1 LSIRITIIALFTI
14 IAALRSDYCLAQNPS
29 LQSWIGTYEGTMQVY
44 GRGILQ
50 MELPVDLV
58 IAEIPG
64 GNRLIWKMTY
74 YEPFGIL
81 VKDYQMVLPI
91 DQSNK
96 FMLDEMDG
104 TTLNCYLYGN
114 SISSCFEAEGLT
126 ICDTYIKQDENIYVE
141 LFGGK
146 YRDESSA
153 EIHSLDI
160 QFLQTV
166 LLKKMK

>member
-1 LSIRITIIALFTI
+1 MRLRITIISLITT
-14 IAALRSDYCLAQNPS
+14 IAALCSDYCLAQSPS
-29 LQSWIGTYEGTMQVY
+29 LQSWIGTYEGIMQVY
-44 GRGILQ
+44 GRGKLQ

-58 IAEIPG
+58 IEEIPNS
-64 GNRLIWKMTY
+64 NRFIWRMTY
-74 YEPFGIL
+74 YEPVGIL
-81 VKDYQMVLPI
+81 VKDYQMVSPM
-91 DQSNK
+91 DQSNR
-96 FMLDEMDG
+96 FFLDEMDG
-104 TTLNCYLYGN
+104 TTLDCYAYGN
-114 SISSCFEAEGLT
+114 SITSCFEAEGLT

-146 YRDESSA
+146 YRDESTA

>member
-1 LSIRITIIALFTI
+1 MNLRITIISLFTI
-14 IAALRSDYCLAQNPS
+14 IAAFRSDYCFAQSPS
-29 LQSWIGTYEGTMQVY
+29 LQTWVGTYEGTMQVY
-44 GRGILQ
+44 GRGKLQ

-64 GNRLIWKMTY
+64 GNRLTWKMTY

-81 VKDYQMVLPI
+81 VKDYQMVPPM
-91 DQSNK
+91 DQSNR
-96 FMLDEMDG
+96 FYLDEMDG
-104 TTLNCYLYGN
+104 TTLDCYVYGN
-114 SISSCFEAEGLT
+114 SISSCFVVEGLT
-126 ICDTYIKQDENIYVE
+126 ICDTYTKFDNSIYVE

-146 YRDESSA
+146 YRDESTA

>member
-1 LSIRITIIALFTI
+1 MKFRITVFLIFTI
-14 IAALRSDYCLAQNPS
+14 IAALRSDYCFAQSPS
-29 LQSWIGTYEGTMQVY
+29 LQSWFGTYEGTMQVY
-44 GRGILQ
+44 GKGKLQ

-58 IAEIPG
+58 ITEISG
-64 GNRLIWKMTY
+64 GNRLTWKMTY

-81 VKDYQMVLPI
+81 VKDYQMVIPN

-96 FMLDEMDG
+96 YVLDEMDG
-104 TTLNCYLYGN
+104 TTLDCYVYGN
-114 SISSCFEAEGLT
+114 SLSSCFMIEGLT
-126 ICDTYIKQDENIYVE
+126 ICDTYTKLEDSIYIE
-141 LFGGK
+141 LFGGE
-146 YRDESSA
+146 YQDESTA

>member
-1 LSIRITIIALFTI
+1 MSLRITIITLYSI
-14 IAALRSDYCLAQNPS
+14 IAAISSDYCFAQSHS
-29 LQSWIGTYEGTMQVY
+29 LQSWLGTYEGNMQVY
-44 GRGILQ
+44 GRGKLQ

-64 GNRLIWKMTY
+64 GHRLTWKMTY

-81 VKDYQMVLPI
+81 IKDYQMALPI

-96 FMLDEMDG
+96 FILDEMDG
-104 TTLNCYLYGN
+104 TTLDCYVYGN

-126 ICDTYIKQDENIYVE
+126 ICDTYTKFDNSIYVE

-146 YRDESSA
+146 YRDESTA

>member
-1 LSIRITIIALFTI
+1 
-14 IAALRSDYCLAQNPS
+14 
-29 LQSWIGTYEGTMQVY
+29 MQVY
-44 GRGILQ
+44 GRGKLQ

-64 GNRLIWKMTY
+64 GNRLTWKMTY

-81 VKDYQMVLPI
+81 VKDYQMVPPM
-91 DQSNK
+91 DQSNR
-96 FMLDEMDG
+96 FYLDEMDG
-104 TTLNCYLYGN
+104 TTLDCYVYGN
-114 SISSCFEAEGLT
+114 SISSCFVVEGLT
-126 ICDTYIKQDENIYVE
+126 ICDTYTKFDNSIYVE

-146 YRDESSA
+146 YRDESTA